1 MSDVDGDEEFQQA
14 GAGASLTYPME
25 AGKIRKGMYINIK
38 GRPCRVVD
46 VSTSKTGKHGHA
58 KAHFVATEIFT
69 NKKMEELCP
78 ASHNAEVPFVSK
90 ATYQLIDIAE
100 DGFVSLMDGEGN
112 MKDDLQL
119 PEDDVGREIQ
129 TAFDDGESID
139 VQTISAMGTSK
150 IVGWS
155 KNTKE

>member
-1 MSDVDGDEEFQQA
+1 MSEIDGDEEFQQA

-38 GRPCRVVD
+38 GHPCKVVD

-90 ATYQLIDIAE
+90 AQYLLIDIAD
-100 DGFVSLMDGEGN
+100 DGFVSLMDADGN
-112 MKDDLQL
+112 TKDDLEL
-119 PEDDVGREIQ
+119 PDDDVGREIQ
-129 TAFDDGESID
+129 AAFNDGDSID
-139 VQTISAMGTSK
+139 VQVISAMDTSK
-150 IVGWS
+150 IISWS
-155 KNTKE
+155 KNTKD